1 MRKDSIFSEI
11 DKQYNNLSK
20 TFKLIADFV
29 KDNYS
34 TIPFLSIKELKE
46 KIGVSTASIT
56 RFSQHMGFKGYP
68 DFQKEIQGI
77 VEKEIVPMREVKY
90 FIENNDDKNILQ
102 ETIDSNIKILQATY
116 SDELYKNF
124 NRAIEFIMKSRKVYI
139 LGCRSSYSAAYYLG
153 FMLQGFM
160 DNIELID
167 AGHQDF
173 SNKLAHIRENDVLIA
188 ISFSQYTK
196 FTSNIAQFFKDNGNR
211 IIAITDSYSSPIA
224 IKADATLLAK
234 NGTNTFS
241 FVSAMTILNAL
252 VVSLG
257 KTNKKETLKK
267 LKDQERIAI
276 DTGIYI

>member
-1 MRKDSIFSEI
+1 MGRESIFSEI
-11 DKQYNNLSK
+11 DNQYSSLSK
-20 TFKLIADFV
+20 TYKLIADFV
-29 KDNYS
+29 KNNYS

-77 VEKEIVPMREVKY
+77 VEKEIVPMREVKH
-90 FIENNDDKNILQ
+90 FIESNDDKNILQ

-116 SDELYKNF
+116 SDELYENF
-124 NRAIEFIMKSRKVYI
+124 NRSVEFITKSRKIYI
-139 LGCRSSYSAAYYLG
+139 LGCRSSYTVAYYLG

-160 DNIELID
+160 ENVEFIN

-173 SNKLAHIRENDVLIA
+173 SNKLAYVRKNDVLIA

-196 FTSNIAQFFKDNGNR
+196 FTSDIAKFFKDNGNK

-224 IKADATLLAK
+224 IKANTTLLAK

-252 VVSLG
+252 IVRLG
-257 KTNKKETLKK
+257 KINKEETLKK
-267 LKDQERIAI
+267 LKDQEKIAI
-276 DTGIYI
+276 DAGIYR